1 MSRAISRESFK
12 ELKNYL
18 GVYLQQGRVI
28 LDSDWNESQDITL
41 SALRRLNREALGE
54 GSPNRGFAIDPAIPP
69 PPSLLLGT
77 LDTSGLDL
85 NEAIGA
91 IAGACFADF
100 LSLLLY
106 LIFGPLLF
114 FLNFPGQK
122 LEDFESLQGFSL
134 SSPQGKLRIGRDRP
148 YAGRGFLRL
157 SGHAGTVTVT
167 KTLSNLTDLSAF
179 ELATFRYR
187 LNQQTPGTMKFFLE
201 DNNGNRSVWR
211 VSNSAFGKEI
221 WLSGFA
227 SPLDLNFRILTPELA
242 AAVQGKSF
250 SRELQTFSGTT
261 PMIWALASGAL
272 PPGMTLAASG
282 AGADSKKG
290 KISGTPTASG
300 TFNFRVRVTDANSLQ
315 ATRDYTLVVKPSGDV
330 PLALPHPSEI
340 LGNLTKFETPT
351 GTPANL
357 TRIRRYGFELYQ
369 EPASPLIWD
378 LDDLRLGSS
387 ALEADMARN
396 NFIIRGSEFSQF
408 LSTITL
414 LSILQSANLDDDG
427 GGGGSGGGGG
437 GGDDS
442 NFLQNILD
450 LLNTDFQLSEPS
462 LDNAGRLYV
471 AGYPCAIV
479 DDTLYSQ
486 QADPNDP
493 PLAPPG
499 PGVQRKDMV
508 YLDVWKEP
516 VTFVEDPEI
525 REIALGGPDT
535 STRLRVRYRVRVN
548 EGGPQPAG
556 NGIGLGTLATE
567 GIYTGQANRLY
578 QVEIDTPGDIGT
590 ATFRWSEDNAST
602 LGRVIEPIPPG
613 ATRVV
618 LEDAAAFHPGDFI
631 LIRKEF
637 GAEEHQ
643 VSSVFGNVLTL
654 QSPTGAQLAALP
666 AAARVPNFTT
676 FALEDRPMVQRW
688 NAFRVPVAV
697 DAGDATISQ
706 AINLNDGVQVRFGG
720 RAMRQGDYWNFKTR
734 FLAGDEASG
743 LNPETRIE
751 ELSFQRARGVVHHY
765 VPLAVL
771 NRDGDALEPDQI
783 IQIQDR
789 RQRIGNASTAAKALK
804 KITGLTGTAT
814 TFVDG
819 VPLPPIAPDSK
830 LLVFLAGDL
839 FVSPGVLPSDSRLT
853 IRVSFY
859 NDEMTNPATAPDK
872 GKIQDRELTIPIN
885 RKPQG
890 QEVPLN
896 LLFGKSD
903 TPFLFLPITM
913 VPTSVQVFFTLN
925 KAGFTVEMVN
935 MQLTV
940 VELKKSF

>member
-1 MSRAISRESFK
+1 MSRAISRESFQ

-54 GSPNRGFAIDPAIPP
+54 GSPNRGFAIDPAFPP

-77 LDTSGLDL
+77 VDTSGMDL
-85 NEAIGA
+85 NQAIGA
-91 IAGACFADF
+91 IAGACFADL

-122 LEDFESLQGFSL
+122 LDDFESLDGFAL

-148 YAGRGFLRL
+148 YSGRGFLRL

-167 KTLSNLTDLSAF
+167 KTLANLTDLSAF

-201 DNNGNRSVWR
+201 DNNNNRSVWL

-227 SPLDLNFRILTPELA
+227 SPLDLHFRILTPELA
-242 AAVQGKSF
+242 GAVQGKSY
-250 SRELQTFSGTT
+250 SRDLATFSGTT
-261 PMIWALASGAL
+261 PMTWALASGVL
-272 PPGMTLAASG
+272 PPGMTVAASG
-282 AGADSKKG
+282 SGADSNKG
-290 KISGTPTASG
+290 KLSGTPSASG
-300 TFNFRVRVTDANSLQ
+300 TFNFRVRVTDATNLQ
-315 ATRDYTLVVKPSGDV
+315 ATHDYTLVVKPSGDV
-330 PLALPHPSEI
+330 PLAVPHPAEI
-340 LGNLTKFETPT
+340 LGMITKFETPT
-351 GTPANL
+351 GTPADL

-369 EPASPLIWD
+369 DPANPLVWD

-387 ALEADMARN
+387 ALESQMGSN

-414 LSILQSANLDDDG
+414 LSILQSSNLTGDDS
-427 GGGGSGGGGG
+427 GGGSG
-437 GGDDS
+437 DDS
-442 NFLQNILD
+442 NSFLNILD
-450 LLNTDFQLSEPS
+450 MLNTDFQLSEPS

-479 DDTLYSQ
+479 KDTLYSE

-493 PLAPPG
+493 PLSPPAS
-499 PGVQRKDMV
+499 GVIRKDTV

-516 VTFVEDPEI
+516 VTFIEDPEI

-535 STRLRVRYRVRVN
+535 ATRLRVRYRVRVN
-548 EGGPQPAG
+548 QGGPAPTG
-556 NGIGLGTLATE
+556 NGIGQGTLATE
-567 GIYTGQANRLY
+567 GNYTGQANRY
-578 QVEIDTPGDIGT
+578 YRVEIDTPGDIGT

-602 LGRVIEPIPPG
+602 LGRVIEAIPPG
-613 ATRVV
+613 ATKVV
-618 LEDAAAFHPGDFI
+618 LEDASAFHAGDFI

-643 VSSVFGNVLTL
+643 VSSVFGNVITL
-654 QSPTGAQLAALP
+654 QSPTGTQLAALP
-666 AAARVPNFTT
+666 AAAKVPDFTT
-676 FALEDRPMVQRW
+676 FSMDDRPMVQRW
-688 NAFRVPVAV
+688 NAFHVPVTV
-697 DAGDATISQ
+697 DPDDATISA
-706 AINLNDGVQVRFGG
+706 AIDLNDGVQVRFGG
-720 RAMRQGDYWNFKTR
+720 RATRTGDFWNFKTR

-751 ELSFQRARGVVHHY
+751 DLSFQRARGVVHHY
-765 VPLAVL
+765 VPLAL
-771 NRDGDALEPDQI
+771 LTRDGDALDPDQI
-783 IQIQDR
+783 IQIADR

-819 VPLPPIAPDSK
+819 LALPPIAPDSK
-830 LLVFLAGDL
+830 LMVFLAGDL
-839 FVSPGVLPSDSRLT
+839 FVSTGALPSDSQLT

-859 NDEMTNPATAPDK
+859 NDDMTNPATEPDK
-872 GKIQDRELTIPIN
+872 GKIQDREISIPVN

-913 VPTSVQVFFTLN
+913 VPTSVQVFFTLS
-925 KAGFTVEMVN
+925 KTGFTVEMVN

-940 VELKKSF
+940 LELKKSY